1 MRIKNIEEDVEGLLQ
16 EVQVLKLIII
26 EMLDKVQVEKDLEDL
41 NRGKDN
47 MDFSIGLPDY
57 QQVIKIKINDT
68 TIQKIIKIKHK
79 Q

>member
-68 TIQKIIKIKHK
+68 TIQKIIKIKRK